1 MSARWK
7 GCWEKRVSETT
18 WLYSPWISFT
28 IAPNVNR
35 GYEILLFKSEEG
47 RKKALKTFMG
57 TECLELLNFVSNFI
71 LEGAW
76 QFASLWRQ
84 TLLWVIFKGEGTKAA
99 LAESQ
104 RCEWLAV
111 FSVVSG
117 SHTPAQPCHSEPG
130 SRVME
135 IENVERKHLSLT
147 CLSGC
152 FF

>member
-35 GYEILLFKSEEG
+35 GYEFLLFKSEEG

-117 SHTPAQPCHSEPG
+117 ST
-130 SRVME
+130 
-135 IENVERKHLSLT
+135 LSLRT
-147 CLSGC
+147 RFQSHGNWERWAQTPQSHVSLRLLLLVS
-152 FF
+152 